1 MNYKE
6 KFAEVIVEFGLN
18 LQKDQILYIKTPVEA
33 YPLAREVA
41 KVAYVKGAK
50 KVIISYSDS
59 YVNKAYYMHAS
70 TSTLEEVEDYI
81 VEEYKYLVENNAC
94 MLSIASP
101 IPNVMDGVDAS
112 KIKISSIASLKKVGF
127 FREYTMANKCQWCV
141 VAWPNEEWAR
151 QVFGDIPD
159 PYNKLFDAIMK
170 ASRISESGNPLEEW
184 KKHTNELEKH
194 KDILN
199 KYRFKTLK
207 FKNTLGTDLSI
218 DLVEDHIWG
227 GGCEISQRGIKFS
240 PNMPTEEVFTM
251 PHSHGVNGRVVATK
265 PLNYQGKLIEDF
277 YLDFKD
283 GAVVSYG
290 ALKEEATLKALLETD
305 EGSIRLGEVALI
317 SYDSPI
323 SNMNILFY
331 NTLFD
336 ENASCHLALGNAY
349 TMNIKDGYTL
359 SKDELKQK
367 GYNSSMI
374 HVDFMFGSKDMS
386 VIGVLDNNKEVTIF
400 KKGNFVI

>member
-1 MNYKE
+1 MDYKE
-6 KFAEVIVEFGLN
+6 KFAEAIIKFGLN
-18 LQKDQILYIKTPVEA
+18 LQKNQILYIKTPVEA

-41 KVAYVKGAK
+41 KCAYQNGAK
-50 KVIISYSDS
+50 KVIITYLDS
-59 YVNKAYYMHAS
+59 YISKAYYMNAS
-70 TSTLEEVEDYI
+70 LDTLEEVEDYL
-81 VEEYKYLVENNAC
+81 VEEHKYLVKNSAC
-94 MLSIASP
+94 MLSITSP
-101 IPNVMDGVDAS
+101 SPNVMDGVDANR
-112 KIKISSIASLKKVGF
+112 IKIANIASMKKLGF
-127 FREYTMANKCQWCV
+127 FREYTMANNCQWCV
-141 VAWPNEEWAR
+141 VAWPNEEWAK
-151 QVFGDIPD
+151 QVFKDD
-159 PYNKLFDAIMK
+159 EDAYDKLYSAILK
-170 ASRISESGNPLEEW
+170 ASRIDVSDPLQEW
-184 KKHTNELEKH
+184 EKHTNELELH

-199 KYRFKTLK
+199 KYHFKTLK
-207 FKNTLGTDLSI
+207 FKNSLGTDLSV

-227 GGCEISQRGIKFS
+227 GGCEISQKGIRFS

-283 GAVVSYG
+283 GAVVSYK

-317 SYDSPI
+317 SNDSPI
-323 SNMNILFY
+323 SNMNVLFY

-359 SKDELKQK
+359 SKDELKKK

-386 VIGVLDNNKEVTIF
+386 IIGTLDDGREVVIF